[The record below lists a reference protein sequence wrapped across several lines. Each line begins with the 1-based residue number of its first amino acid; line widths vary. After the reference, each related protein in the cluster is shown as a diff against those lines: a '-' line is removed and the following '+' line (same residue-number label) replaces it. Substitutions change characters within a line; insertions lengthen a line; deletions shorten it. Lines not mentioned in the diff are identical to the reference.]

1 MSESNNN
8 KSQRKS
14 VNPLTRSRPGGT
26 TLSPAGG
33 EGGARGQAARD
44 DLSAREAITFYNPME
59 EREADK
65 APLQMTLIRR
75 IFHYT
80 KPYAAKRNWLF
91 ALTFIRGLQLP
102 ALAWLIGR
110 TITGPIAHRDVAGI
124 FWYAAGYFA
133 LALVTIVNFHFR
145 QRFAL
150 ELGEA
155 VVHDMRTDLFRKLMT
170 MPMSFFNQ
178 TKFGRIISRMTSDID
193 SVRAGAQDVAF
204 VLVVQGLQMAASAA
218 LMAWYD
224 WKLFSLMVIMAPFIW
239 IVNENYRREMSRR
252 LRKVQ
257 ESWSRVAST
266 LAESVSGI
274 RVTQAFVRHEVN
286 AGFFRKLIDVHGENN
301 VGVAQ
306 ASAVFVPLLQLK
318 SQLFLGA
325 MALLGGYGVLHWHGW
340 LHMEVGD
347 LVMFLFLAN
356 LFFDPVQA
364 IGNQMNQAFMAM
376 AGAERLFRMLD
387 QKPEWVDAPDA
398 KPLWAMNRGRDASS
412 QSVCATP
419 SSREVVGDEESPT
432 PSATGAWQL
441 LGRVEFQ
448 AVHFEYQP
456 GRPVLTDISFTAEPG
471 QNVALVG
478 HTGSGKTTL
487 VGLLQKFYLPAAGRV
502 LVDGTDLS
510 AVTSDSLRSQMGS
523 VQQNNF
529 LFTGTV
535 LDNIRFARPEA
546 TEPAVRATLEALDCA
561 DLLDALP
568 HGLHTRVAERGTSL
582 SFGQRQLVCFARAML
597 VNPRIV
603 VLDEATSAIDTIT
616 EARLQRALE
625 ILLRRR
631 TAFIVAHRLS
641 TIRRADLVLVL
652 DQGQIVERGTHES
665 LLRQGGVYARLHKE
679 FVSSSDSHH

>member
-1 MSESNNN
+1 
-8 KSQRKS
+8 
-14 VNPLTRSRPGGT
+14 
-26 TLSPAGG
+26 
-33 EGGARGQAARD
+33 
-44 DLSAREAITFYNPME
+44 
-59 EREADK
+59 
-65 APLQMTLIRR
+65 
-75 IFHYT
+75 
-80 KPYAAKRNWLF
+80 
-91 ALTFIRGLQLP
+91 
-102 ALAWLIGR
+102 
-110 TITGPIAHRDVAGI
+110 
-124 FWYAAGYFA
+124 
-133 LALVTIVNFHFR
+133 
-145 QRFAL
+145 
-150 ELGEA
+150 
-155 VVHDMRTDLFRKLMT
+155 VHDMRSDLFRKLMT

-204 VLVVQGLQMAASAA
+204 VLVVQGLQMTVSAV
-218 LMAWYD
+218 LMAYYD
-224 WKLFSLMVIMAPFIW
+224 WKLFSLMVILVPVIW
-239 IVNENYRREMSRR
+239 VVNENYRREMSRR

-274 RVTQAFVRHEVN
+274 RVTQAFVRQEIN
-286 AGFFRKLIDVHGENN
+286 SGFFRKLIDVHGENN

-325 MALLGGYGVLHWHGW
+325 MALLGGYGVLRWHGW

-347 LVMFLFLAN
+347 LVMFFFLAN

-364 IGNQMNQAFMAM
+364 IGNQLNQAFMAM

-387 QKPEWVDAPDA
+387 QKPEWADAADA
-398 KPLWAMNRGRDASS
+398 KPLPVIR
-412 QSVCATP
+412 
-419 SSREVVGDEESPT
+419 
-432 PSATGAWQL
+432 
-441 LGRVEFQ
+441 GRVEFQ
-448 AVHFEYQP
+448 SVHFEYKP
-456 GRPVLTDISFTAEPG
+456 GRPVLTDISFAAAPG

-487 VGLLQKFYLPAAGRV
+487 VGLLQKFYLPAGGRV
-502 LVDGTDLS
+502 LVDGADLNT
-510 AVTSDSLRSQMGS
+510 VTSDSLHSQMGG

-529 LFTGTV
+529 LFSGTV

-546 TEPAVRATLEALDCA
+546 TESDVRATLAALDCA

-568 HGLHTRVAERGTSL
+568 HGLQTQVAERGAAL

-603 VLDEATSAIDTIT
+603 VLDEATSAIDTVT

-625 ILLRRR
+625 ILLRGR

-652 DQGQIVERGTHES
+652 DQGRIVERGTHES
-665 LLRQGGVYARLHKE
+665 LLRQDGVYARLHRE
-679 FVSSSDSHH
+679 FVNTQPR

>member
-1 MSESNNN
+1 MSAQPKN
-8 KSQRKS
+8 KSSGINVAKGDHS
-14 VNPLTRSRPGGT
+14 T
-26 TLSPAGG
+26 
-33 EGGARGQAARD
+33 
-44 DLSAREAITFYNPME
+44 REAITYYNPME

-65 APLQMTLIRR
+65 APLQAKLIRQ
-75 IFHYT
+75 IFRYT

-91 ALTFIRGLQLP
+91 ILTFSRGLQLP

-110 TITGPIAHRDVAGI
+110 TINGPISGHNLPGI
-124 FWYAAGYFA
+124 YWYAAGYFA
-133 LALVTIVNFHFR
+133 LALFTTVNFHFR

-155 VVHDMRTDLFRKLMT
+155 VVHDMRSDLFAKLMK
-170 MPMSFFNQ
+170 MPVSFFNQ

-193 SVRAGAQDVAF
+193 SVRAGVQEVAF
-204 VLVVQGLQMAASAA
+204 VLVVQGLQMTASAI

-224 WKLFSLMVIMAPFIW
+224 WKLFSLMVLLAPIIW
-239 IVNENYRREMSRR
+239 FVNENYRHEMGRR

-274 RVTQAFVRHEVN
+274 RVTQAFVRHDVN
-286 AGFFRKLIDVHGENN
+286 AGFFQKLIDVHGENN

-325 MALLGGYGVLHWHGW
+325 MALLGAFGALRWHGW
-340 LHMEVGD
+340 LHMEVSD
-347 LVMFLFLAN
+347 LVMFFFLAN

-364 IGNQMNQAFMAM
+364 IGNQLNQALMAM

-387 QKPEWVDAPDA
+387 QKPEWQDAADA
-398 KPLWAMNRGRDASS
+398 KPLPAIKGH
-412 QSVCATP
+412 
-419 SSREVVGDEESPT
+419 
-432 PSATGAWQL
+432 
-441 LGRVEFQ
+441 VEFQ
-448 AVHFEYQP
+448 SVHFEYNP
-456 GRPVLTDISFTAEPG
+456 GRPVLMDISFTVEPG
-471 QNVALVG
+471 QSVALVG

-487 VGLLQKFYLPAAGRV
+487 VGLLQKFYLPAGGRV
-502 LVDGTDLS
+502 LVDSLDLNN
-510 AVTSDSLRSQMGS
+510 VTSDSLRSQMGS

-529 LFTGTV
+529 LFSGSV

-546 TEPAVRATLEALDCA
+546 TEADVHATLEALDCL
-561 DLLDALP
+561 DLLEALP
-568 HGLHTRVAERGTSL
+568 QKLHTQVAERGAAL

-603 VLDEATSAIDTIT
+603 VLDEATSAIDSVT
-616 EARLQRALE
+616 EARLQRALD
-625 ILLRRR
+625 ILLRGR

-641 TIRRADLVLVL
+641 TIRKADLVLVL
-652 DQGQIVERGTHES
+652 DQGRIVERGTHES
-665 LLRQGGVYARLHKE
+665 LLSQDGIYARLHQE
-679 FVSSSDSHH
+679 FVSAQPE